1 VKALLSGLGLMFLG
15 AILLGS
21 TGCGTDNEKEAENIQ
36 KSAGP
41 PPPAAEGAK
50 ALPTPNYNN
59 MEDYAKGRKQD
70 IYEGTKLDTKKKK

>member
-1 VKALLSGLGLMFLG
+1 VKALLRGLGLMFLG

-21 TGCGTDNEKEAENIQ
+21 TGCGTDNEKDAENIQ
-36 KSAGP
+36 KTAGP
-41 PPPAAEGAK
+41 PPPAAEGATV
-50 ALPTPNYNN
+50 PTTPKYNS